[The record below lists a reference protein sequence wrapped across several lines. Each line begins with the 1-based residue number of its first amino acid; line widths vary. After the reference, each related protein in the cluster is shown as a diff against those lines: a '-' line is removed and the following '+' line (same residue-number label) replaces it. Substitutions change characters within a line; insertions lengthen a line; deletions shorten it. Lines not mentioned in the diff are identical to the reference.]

1 MARVRVALALSSG
14 QKPRLSLRSE
24 VWRERE
30 AASCDQ
36 PLQHRVQA
44 LAAGGGRDEMRW
56 AYLEEACADQRGE
69 SGLTHG
75 LDGIGAGICREDRA
89 VDALAEA
96 QAHHQRFLHQVAAG
110 HQRTLGR
117 AMTVALDRLQPRF
130 RSAVPARGVL
140 ALTVAEAAMRARA
153 DTDVILI
160 PPVDQIMA
168 ARRARSRV
176 VGNFISRQPGLFETG
191 LRELEHL
198 GRQFLGRQDEGATRM
213 LREEARAA
221 LD

>member
-56 AYLEEACADQRGE
+56 AYLEEACAHQRRE
-69 SGLTHG
+69 SGLAHG
-75 LDGIGAGICREDRA
+75 LDGIGAGIRREDRA

-96 QAHHQRFLHQVAAG
+96 QTHHQRFLHQVAAG
-110 HQRTLGR
+110 HQHALGC
-117 AMTVALDRLQPRF
+117 AMTVALHGVQPRF
-130 RSAVPARGVL
+130 GSAVPAGRPL
-140 ALTVAEAAMRARA
+140 ALAIPEAAMRAGA
-153 DTDVILI
+153 DADVILI
-160 PPVDQIMA
+160 PPVDQ
-168 ARRARSRV
+168 
-176 VGNFISRQPGLFETG
+176 
-191 LRELEHL
+191 
-198 GRQFLGRQDEGATRM
+198 
-213 LREEARAA
+213 
-221 LD
+221 

>member
-56 AYLEEACADQRGE
+56 AYLEEACANQRAE

-75 LDGIGAGICREDRA
+75 LDGIGAGVRREDRA
-89 VDALAEA
+89 VDALAQA

-110 HQRTLGR
+110 HQRALGR
-117 AMTVALDRLQPRF
+117 AMTGALDGFQPRF
-130 RSAVPARGVL
+130 RPAVPARGPL
-140 ALTVAEAAMRARA
+140 AGAVAEAAMGARA
-153 DTDVILI
+153 DADVILI

-168 ARRARSRV
+168 AGRARPRV
-176 VGNFISRQPGLFETG
+176 VGNLVRRQPGLFETG
-191 LRELEHL
+191 
-198 GRQFLGRQDEGATRM
+198 
-213 LREEARAA
+213 
-221 LD
+221 